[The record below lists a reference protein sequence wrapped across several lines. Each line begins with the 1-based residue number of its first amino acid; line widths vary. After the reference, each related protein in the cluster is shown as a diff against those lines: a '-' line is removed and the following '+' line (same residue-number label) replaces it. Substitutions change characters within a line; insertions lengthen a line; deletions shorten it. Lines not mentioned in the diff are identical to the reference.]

1 MRKIGEL
8 KGKPIIEGNP
18 NEIKKNQIHYK
29 ESDGGITLSER
40 KEDNT
45 FSSVTSGSGSGEGVK
60 EYYYKFK
67 DEYLD
72 TNIHNISIMGDIP
85 ILHLLHGILIIDA
98 IICPIYTDDGGWH
111 SVGNI
116 ELEGTYVIS
125 HKIKANP
132 YFKIIDSNIYLPG
145 GYQDDN
151 TIESNFIISR
161 IGNIENRIIKAA
173 HLLGGKEAAME
184 SLQVINDIVQEITK
198 EEYEAMIT
206 YKPE

>member
-29 ESDGGITLSER
+29 ESDGNITLSER

-45 FSSVTSGSGSGEGVK
+45 LSSVTSGSGSGEGVK

-67 DEYLD
+67 ESMPLD
-72 TNIHNISIMGDIP
+72 CRMFYQLLLLLTASKIDIIVPFLNNDNKECTGEVSIITIFLSQD
-85 ILHLLHGILIIDA
+85 LNVS
-98 IICPIYTDDGGWH
+98 T
-111 SVGNI
+111 
-116 ELEGTYVIS
+116 
-125 HKIKANP
+125 
-132 YFKIIDSNIYLPG
+132 YFKISDIIFPIVGSVSDRGNHGITTEIYTEGDLFTKLEHG
-145 GYQDDN
+145 S
-151 TIESNFIISR
+151 I
-161 IGNIENRIIKAA
+161 
-173 HLLGGKEAAME
+173 LLGDDPELLEM
-184 SLQVINDIVQEITK
+184 LNIVKDNAITITK

>member
-29 ESDGGITLSER
+29 ESDGSITLSER

-45 FSSVTSGSGSGEGVK
+45 LSSVTSGSGSGEGVK

-67 DEYLD
+67 DTAVIEA
-72 TNIHNISIMGDIP
+72 IAFSAAIS
-85 ILHLLHGILIIDA
+85 HVTA
-98 IICPIYTDDGGWH
+98 IICEYSG
-111 SVGNI
+111 
-116 ELEGTYVIS
+116 
-125 HKIKANP
+125 K
-132 YFKIIDSNIYLPG
+132 F
-145 GYQDDN
+145 
-151 TIESNFIISR
+151 
-161 IGNIENRIIKAA
+161 IENSQTTSIINNLMAT
-173 HLLGGKEAAME
+173 ME
-184 SLQVINDIVQEITK
+184 SQIIQFYAFKYVDIEVYDINIPIGVPVIDKSGLGNLNERLYNFFNRTGTNGETYNQFKQAFDLTFQEITK